1 MLDADR
7 FASNQPL
14 ALNSDLSGI
23 TVQIESD
30 NPAAHV
36 VPLHL
41 SAPVNASY
49 TIMANAVVV
58 ASGTLTAGQDTI
70 IQLPVQAN
78 ANLTPET
85 FSISY

>member
-1 MLDADR
+1 
-7 FASNQPL
+7 
-14 ALNSDLSGI
+14 
-23 TVQIESD
+23 
-30 NPAAHV
+30 

-41 SAPVNASY
+41 SASVAESY
-49 TIMANAVVV
+49 TIIANAVVV
-58 ASGTLTAGQDTI
+58 ASGVLQAGQDTI